1 MKPDFTGFTHRQ
13 LAVLAALCLQKNG
26 LILIC
31 GPEKSGNTAAA
42 LSLYSRIRSSRTA
55 ETPDILFME
64 ECSSREHIQNAL
76 QEAFCGSL
84 VLAVCA
90 EPGAAEAVLRIQKTC
105 ADIPVF
111 AAVLRAVIVQE
122 FVYDNG
128 ETDLITDIALAN
140 STLAD
145 VVTRYD
151 SAEEIDRGFCH
162 YTNVMQH
169 ILKNL
174 RKLQMSRETDPAFR
188 G

>member
-1 MKPDFTGFTHRQ
+1 MEPDFTGFTHRQ
-13 LAVLAALCLQKNG
+13 LAVLTTLCLQKDG

-31 GPEKSGNTAAA
+31 GPGKSGNTAAA
-42 LSLYSRIRSSRTA
+42 LSLYSRIRSSSTA
-55 ETPDILFME
+55 ENPDILFMD
-64 ECSSREHIQNAL
+64 ECCSRKQVQNAL
-76 QEAFCGSL
+76 HAACCGSL

-90 EPGAAEAVLRIQKTC
+90 EPGAAEAVLRIRGTS

-111 AAVLRAVIVQE
+111 ATVLRAVIVQE

-128 ETDLITDIALAN
+128 ETDLIIDIALAN

-151 SAEEIDRGFCH
+151 STEGIDRGFCH

-174 RKLQMSRETDPAFR
+174 RKLHVSREINPAF
-188 G
+188 